1 MLIGEQRSGNTS
13 LKRSLKGQLYSS
25 NEQSS
30 DGVIRV
36 VPSHFMVATG
46 SWNTGQEEQGSDSD
60 SADLYY
66 DRGAQKVA
74 DHLREDKVEQRT
86 FAQNVGNSSSSNTA
100 EVKGSKSQDDGDDVV
115 QPHLKRPHI
124 KVKEPLGTKNI
135 HPLHMHTYI
144 YFFLNM
150 YADDTHLT
158 YADSNVNVIQFCL
171 KL

>member
-100 EVKGSKSQDDGDDVV
+100 EVKGSKSQDDDGDDVV
-115 QPHLKRPHI
+115 QPQIETP
-124 KVKEPLGTKNI
+124 
-135 HPLHMHTYI
+135 TYQGKGATGNQE
-144 YFFLNM
+144 YSPF
-150 YADDTHLT
+150 T
-158 YADSNVNVIQFCL
+158 YAYLHIFFS
-171 KL
+171 